1 MSTTSREDQREIHVG
16 IDVSKRTLDV
26 CILPSEASSEE
37 KGGSQSESF
46 TISNDQEGL
55 DQLLGYLEGAVTEL
69 VVLEATGRYER
80 LAATSIAA
88 TGIPVAVVN
97 PRQARDFAK
106 AIGRLAKTDKIDASV
121 LARFA
126 RAVDPTPSVI
136 PNEEAQLL
144 QALLARRRQILGML
158 VAENNRLQM
167 APSFAALSKRIRAH
181 IKWLEKELSRADSD
195 LDEAI
200 EASTAFKENESLLK
214 SVPGVGPVLA
224 RTLLAE
230 LPELG
235 KLTHKRLCALVGVAP
250 FNRDSGQRRGKRET
264 WGGRAS
270 VRATLYMGA
279 LVATRYNPIIK
290 EFYERLLAAGKPK
303 KVALVACMRKLL
315 SILNALMRDR
325 ASWRCPHALTP

>member
-1 MSTTSREDQREIHVG
+1 VSPTRRREVHVG
-16 IDVSKRTLDV
+16 IDVSKRRLDV
-26 CILPSEASSEE
+26 CLLPE
-37 KGGSQSESF
+37 GQSF
-46 TISNDQEGL
+46 ALSNDQEGVDEL
-55 DQLLGYLEGAVTEL
+55 FSRLEGVRPTL

-88 TGIPVAVVN
+88 RGIAVAVVN

-106 AIGRLAKTDKIDASV
+106 AIGRLAKTDRIDAFV

-126 RAVDPTPSVI
+126 AAVEPAPSVI
-136 PNEEAQLL
+136 PDEEAQLL
-144 QALLARRRQILGML
+144 QHILARRRQILSML
-158 VAENNRLQM
+158 GAENNRLQM
-167 APSFAALSKRIRAH
+167 APQALQKRIRAH
-181 IKWLEKELSRADSD
+181 VRWLEKELSRTDGD

-200 EASTAFKENESLLK
+200 EGSVTFKENEALLR

-235 KLTHKRLCALVGVAP
+235 KLSHKRLCALVGVAP
-250 FNRDSGQRRGKRET
+250 FNRDSGQSRGKREA
-264 WGGRAS
+264 WGGRAP
-270 VRATLYMGA
+270 VRAALYMGT
-279 LVATRYNPIIK
+279 LVATRYNPHIK

-325 ASWRCPHALTP
+325 AIWRCPHVLNP

>member
-1 MSTTSREDQREIHVG
+1 MSSSNPLRQLHVG

-26 CILPSEASSEE
+26 CLLPADAPH
-37 KGGSQSESF
+37 GESF
-46 TISNDQEGL
+46 TLSNDQEGV
-55 DQLLGYLEGAVTEL
+55 DELLSRLEEVSPEL
-69 VVLEATGRYER
+69 IVLEATGRYER

-88 TGIPVAVVN
+88 AGIAVAVVN

-106 AIGRLAKTDKIDASV
+106 AIGRLAKTDQIDAFV

-126 RAVDPTPSVI
+126 SAVDPSPSVI
-136 PNEEAQLL
+136 PDEEAQDL
-144 QALLARRRQILGML
+144 QHILARRRQILSML
-158 VAENNRLQM
+158 TAENNRLQM
-167 APSFAALSKRIRAH
+167 APKMLQKRIRAH
-181 IKWLEKELSRADSD
+181 MRWLEKELTRTDGD

-200 EASTAFKENESLLK
+200 EASTTFKQNEALLR

-235 KLTHKRLCALVGVAP
+235 TITHKRLCALVGVAP
-250 FNRDSGQRRGKRET
+250 FNRDSGQSRGKREV
-264 WGGRAS
+264 WGGRAP
-270 VRATLYMGA
+270 VRAALYMGA
-279 LVATRYNPIIK
+279 LVATRYNPYIK

-315 SILNALMRDR
+315 SILNALLRDR
-325 ASWRCPHALTP
+325 AIWRCPHALTP